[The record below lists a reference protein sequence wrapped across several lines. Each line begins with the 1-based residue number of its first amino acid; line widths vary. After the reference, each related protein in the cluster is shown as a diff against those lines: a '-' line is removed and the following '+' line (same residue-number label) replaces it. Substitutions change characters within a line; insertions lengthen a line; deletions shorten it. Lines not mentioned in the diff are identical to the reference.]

1 MEFQLEQLSADN
13 ITMLFANA
21 YYNAETVDLKADTGP
36 KGASTMVKTEDT
48 KITIQARKQDFS
60 LVYKARFL
68 HQKTRSKLRDLLI
81 ASNAINGSPVQ
92 AQVLEAKGGWYFDY
106 AYRHIVPDGVSVH
119 SKEIIGIFRLFEKLI
134 GQHRCQIG
142 LSSKG
147 SKSNHTG

>member
-13 ITMLFANA
+13 LTMLFANA
-21 YYNAETVDLKADTGP
+21 YYNAETVDLSGDAETQD
-36 KGASTMVKTEDT
+36 ASTIVTTEDT
-48 KITIQARKQDFS
+48 KITVQARKQDFS

-68 HQKTRSKLRDLLI
+68 HEKTSSKLRDLLI

-106 AYRHIVPDGVSVH
+106 AYRHIVPDGGSIDT
-119 SKEIIGIFRLFEKLI
+119 KEIIGIFRLFEKLI
-134 GQHRCQIG
+134 GQHRCQIA
-142 LSSKG
+142 LSSKR